1 MVKADYYKRYQ
12 ENLELLEIEMELI
25 KKTTQTHL
33 GMFEWVDKESHDIG
47 KLENEK
53 KAILAGTRLY
63 SFLLCSWFEARLY
76 KIVYEA
82 SSVAFTDSEISSI
95 MSQDKMDKN
104 WKMCYAYAICKNYGF
119 TYSSGK
125 NYSMEFALGSMER
138 LNYEEVM
145 KMIEDIKNA
154 ITVRNRLAH
163 GQWSVQFNASR
174 NAIATYDFFSKYD
187 NIQKLV
193 LLKEKFSLIAEIIS
207 DYVVFKDKTSG
218 TRDFNDFIHN
228 KIMKVQNIEVRISK
242 HNFKKYCTSFYNI
255 EKRKREKY
263 S

>member
-1 MVKADYYKRYQ
+1 MLKSDYYRRYQ
-12 ENLELLEIEMELI
+12 ENLELLEIEMKLV

-33 GMFEWVDKESHDIG
+33 GKLEWEDKESHDMGEI
-47 KLENEK
+47 ENERK
-53 KAILAGTRLY
+53 SILAGTRLY

-82 SSVAFTDSEISSI
+82 SSMAFSDSEITSI
-95 MSQDKMDKN
+95 MSQDKMDTK

-119 TYSSGK
+119 SYTTGK
-125 NYSMEFALGSMER
+125 NYSAEFIQGSREQ
-138 LNYEEVM
+138 LNYNEVI
-145 KMIEDIKNA
+145 KMLDDIQNA
-154 ITVRNRLAH
+154 ITIRNRLAH
-163 GQWSVQFNASR
+163 GQWSVQFNSR
-174 NAIATYDFFSKYD
+174 RTAIATYDFFSKYD

-218 TRDFNDFIHN
+218 QRDFNDFIYN
-228 KIMKVQNIEVRISK
+228 KIKKVQNIEIRILK
-242 HNFKKYCTSFYNI
+242 HNFEKYCKRFLDI
-255 EKRKREKY
+255 EKRKRENY